1 MVDKFFLCHC
11 VVICDTIDELKDSIL
26 TRRRPLRNL
35 ALVLSG
41 FVITVLAFSCTPSP
55 SQLKKAVEENP
66 DIVFAAIE
74 KDPQKFIEVVNK
86 AAREAQMKGREKEM
100 QEERDRME
108 AEFKNPKKPEIG
120 DSRVIFGAKDAP
132 VTIVEY
138 SDFQCP
144 YCQRGYNTMKEVL
157 KAYEGKVRVIYKHL
171 PLDFHPMAEPAARYF
186 EAIGLQ
192 SPSKAEK
199 FHDAVFEDQ
208 QSLGAEKGDFLDKM
222 AKKVGA
228 DMGKLKKDL
237 ESEAVKGIIAA
248 DMAEARKFEFSG
260 TPGFLVNGVSLKGAY
275 PLDEF
280 KKIID
285 RHLGESK

>member
-1 MVDKFFLCHC
+1 M
-11 VVICDTIDELKDSIL
+11 
-26 TRRRPLRNL
+26 RNL